1 MEFVDEKQERK
12 EVWSLRVKIIIV
24 CFNMIV
30 IKGNVPSKSN
40 CYKIIKLGNHASLA
54 KTPNLKEFEKSFYMQ
69 LPAEWRNRNYEGLF
83 EFEINVYYPSMRSD
97 LDNSLKVIL
106 DCLQKTNTIANDN
119 KCVRIVAQKFIDKD
133 NPRCEFSIKEV

>member
-1 MEFVDEKQERK
+1 
-12 EVWSLRVKIIIV
+12 
-24 CFNMIV
+24 MIV